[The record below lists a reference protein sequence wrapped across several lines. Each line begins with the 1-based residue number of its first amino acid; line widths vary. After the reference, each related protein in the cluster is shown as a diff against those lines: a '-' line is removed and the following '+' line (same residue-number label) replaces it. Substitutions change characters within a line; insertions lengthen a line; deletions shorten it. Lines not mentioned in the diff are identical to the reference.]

1 MGGRARPWE
10 ASEAAANNASEG
22 RELRAPRRAR
32 WARSAWGEQ
41 LATRASQTHF
51 MYTSYTN
58 TYHTH
63 IVSDFLLYHFAG
75 EMGRGRVEW
84 SQLAQQGNN
93 PWRGVCSTVC
103 PHCVMGRCGAGRVA
117 EM

>member
-10 ASEAAANNASEG
+10 ASEDAANNASEG

-51 MYTSYTN
+51 MYTCHTN

-63 IVSDFLLYHFAG
+63 TQFRPSYCTTRGTAWGRAPWAG
-75 EMGRGRVEW
+75 VY
-84 SQLAQQGNN
+84 LAVPPG
-93 PWRGVCSTVC
+93 
-103 PHCVMGRCGAGRVA
+103 HAGFP
-117 EM
+117 ELG

>member
-51 MYTSYTN
+51 IYTSYTN
-58 TYHTH
+58 THFIYSRFFTIMFMSDSRVPAPGCPEPSGHTR
-63 IVSDFLLYHFAG
+63 I
-75 EMGRGRVEW
+75 
-84 SQLAQQGNN
+84 NK
-93 PWRGVCSTVC
+93 
-103 PHCVMGRCGAGRVA
+103 
-117 EM
+117 